1 MRYNNGWGDK
11 MNIITKL
18 FKSIVSSDLYI
29 LLFCF
34 LTLFVAY
41 RISKLKKN
49 VDNDIYDW
57 EEISGELSNNPE
69 KTNKIFDCYKHLNRS
84 YTVFIALIS
93 IFPLLGMFGTVTAL
107 LSIDMSNTE
116 TLNASKNSFFDAL
129 TSTTWGIIFSVV
141 FKIANAYFFADV
153 EDLIQ
158 RLLSLKKKLIKYGID
173 ESIKNKSGW
182 RV

>member
-1 MRYNNGWGDK
+1 MLYNRDWGDK

-18 FKSIVSSDLYI
+18 IQSIFSSDIYI
-29 LLFCF
+29 LFFFF
-34 LTLFVAY
+34 LALFVAY
-41 RISKLKKN
+41 RVSKLKKN

-57 EEISGELSNNPE
+57 EEISDELSNNPE
-69 KTNKIFDCYKHLNRS
+69 KTNKIFDCYKNLNRS

-107 LSIDMSNTE
+107 LSIDMSDTDA
-116 TLNASKNSFFDAL
+116 LNSAKNSFFDAL
-129 TSTTWGIIFSVV
+129 TSTTWGIIFSVG

-158 RLLSLKKKLIKYGID
+158 RLVSLKKKLIKNGID

>member
-1 MRYNNGWGDK
+1 MS
-11 MNIITKL
+11 IIAKL
-18 FKSIVSSDLYI
+18 LQSIVSSDIYI
-29 LLFCF
+29 LFFCF
-34 LTLFVAY
+34 AALFVAF
-41 RISKLKKN
+41 RVSRLTKN

-57 EEISGELSNNPE
+57 EEKSDELSNNPE

-107 LSIDMSNTE
+107 LSIDMSDAETINT
-116 TLNASKNSFFDAL
+116 AKSSFFNAL
-129 TSTTWGIIFSVV
+129 TSTTWGIIFSVG
-141 FKIANAYFFADV
+141 FKMANAYFFSDV

-158 RLLSLKKKLIKYGID
+158 RLLALKKKLIKYGID